1 MGFEFRSYPL
11 GCYNEGSIDMVHNR
25 QFILSKQI
33 HRIGDDWCSLQ
44 LKNGYILSYQ
54 KNLHYASNKDKS
66 ILIIGDAW
74 QVEKGQPS
82 PEDIIN
88 SIQSFDE
95 SHMSYIDE
103 CECSWNGRYILITG
117 DFISLDAVGAYGV
130 YYSKN
135 SLSSS
140 LPLICHVENREV
152 IYPETK
158 WGKFPDF
165 VPGPYTQIDG
175 VKRIMPSQRYDY
187 VSHKFFYHK
196 FLSPLP
202 DNIEERVLLE
212 ELSKM
217 FEASLKNMHEHFG
230 RKPIWLALTG
240 GKDSRTALAF
250 LAKLKLPF
258 NCFTFVFSDSS
269 AMDASIA
276 KFASAKVGKKHY
288 TISLDESRFSKNIYE
303 EFNAHCMMMNVDGES
318 VQFPNGM
325 YNDLG
330 DLSKGDFLLLRNNAW
345 ESIMDY
351 YSAHFETT
359 DELILKLRANGKND
373 KSVDEWLQWVQNDP
387 LNSDISLWDRI
398 FWEQREGCWLASIE
412 QSLEI
417 KEQMTSVQ
425 MCNCRKIL
433 SYLHA
438 FPFAERHKKIENVML
453 IHEEIPNLCFVPFGN
468 ELHANESVLRG
479 YLRKRFPRIWTVFR
493 CMKRIL
499 SQY

>member
-1 MGFEFRSYPL
+1 
-11 GCYNEGSIDMVHNR
+11 MVHNR

-54 KNLHYASNKDKS
+54 KNLHYASNKEKS

-158 WGKFPDF
+158 WGEFPDF

-175 VKRIMPSQRYDY
+175 VKRIMPSQRYNY

-196 FLSPLP
+196 FLFPLQ
-202 DNIEERVLLE
+202 DNIEESILIE

-217 FEASLKNMHEHFG
+217 FEASLKNMYEHFG

-250 LAKLKLPF
+250 LYKCKLPF
-258 NCFTFVFSDSS
+258 SVFTFTFSNSSKLDSKL
-269 AMDASIA
+269 A
-276 KFASAKVGKKHY
+276 KLCAFVCGKKHY
-288 TISLDESRFSKNIYE
+288 TIKKDNAMFSQKTYE
-303 EFNAHCMMMNVDGES
+303 DYKAHTMLMNVDGDS
-318 VQFPNGM
+318 VLIPHGM
-325 YNDLG
+325 YNELYSLAG
-330 DLSKGDFLLLRNNAW
+330 KEYLMLRNNAW

-351 YSAHFETT
+351 YSAHFKTT

-398 FWEQREGCWLASIE
+398 FWEQREGCWLSSIE
-412 QSLEI
+412 QSLDILEN
-417 KEQMTSVQ
+417 MTCVQ
-425 MCNCRKIL
+425 MCNSRKIL
-433 SYLHA
+433 AYLHA
-438 FPFAERHKKIENVML
+438 FPLKKRRAKRHNERL
-453 IHEEIPNLCFVPFGN
+453 IQVVNHRLYNVPFGD
-468 ELHANESVLRG
+468 ELKHDENIYRAWI
-479 YLRKRFPRIWTVFR
+479 RKKYPLIWT
-493 CMKRIL
+493 MLKNGKQLIKH
-499 SQY
+499 